1 MGSTWR
7 LEFGDF
13 ISLVGPIPYYS
24 PTLELPL
31 EYLFECLR
39 CFGGIADRVVCMGS
53 SLASK

>member
-39 CFGGIADRVVCMGS
+39 CFGGIADREVCMGS